1 MEKKYTCMLM
11 IMIIALTMIP
21 LPAMSETYEACYD
34 NCVSSCQMF
43 SLDVKIKCIHD
54 CVGSKCHKTHVLPRM
69 TTKEIF

>member
-1 MEKKYTCMLM
+1 MEKKCMCMLM

-34 NCVSSCQMF
+34 SCVSSCQMF

-54 CVGSKCHKTHVLPRM
+54 CVGSKCHKAHVLPRYV
-69 TTKEIF
+69 